1 MRQTDRPMA
10 NPSPDSTAPATYDA
24 GELARITLSE
34 DDGVTVAAVI
44 GEVDISNVHTVG
56 ELLDQLPNQALGL
69 VVDLRATS
77 YLDSSGIS
85 LLHDLATRLAQRTQ
99 RLAIVSDERSLPHR
113 VLTLTGVPGRM
124 PVRDNVPAAVKSVRE
139 AIA

>member
-1 MRQTDRPMA
+1 MRQTDRAMA
-10 NPSPDSTAPATYDA
+10 HPSPDSSAPATHDA
-24 GELARITLSE
+24 GGLATVTLSE
-34 DDGVTVAAVI
+34 DDGVMVAAVT

-85 LLHDLATRLAQRTQ
+85 LLHDLATRLDQRTQ
-99 RLAIVSDERSLPHR
+99 RLTIVCDERSLPHR
-113 VLTLTGVPGRM
+113 VLTLTGVPSRI
-124 PVRDNVPAAVKSVRE
+124 PVLDAVPAAVRSVRD
-139 AIA
+139 AIT